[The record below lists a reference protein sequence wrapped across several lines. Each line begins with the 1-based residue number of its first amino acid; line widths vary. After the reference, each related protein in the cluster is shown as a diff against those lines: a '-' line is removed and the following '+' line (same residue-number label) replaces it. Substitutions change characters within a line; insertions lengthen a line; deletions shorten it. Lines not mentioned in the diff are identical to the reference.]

1 MNIEK
6 LRILEENF
14 FMAYPMGFDTP
25 EILEIA
31 KKHKVEK
38 MRNFVMENFS
48 RKCFKNVESLFES
61 YIKLIS
67 QSSLVSIFEK
77 AKFKDLA
84 KTFTLDE
91 KTRFVSGVYD
101 FLYGDQ
107 ELGFMTQ
114 IEILE
119 RYKIAKW
126 PILTVLGVYMNPEF
140 EVLVK
145 PTTVKGILSYFE
157 EVDIK
162 YVSKPNYT
170 FYNQYRTM
178 INEIKK
184 NTSSTL
190 PSDNAAFCGFLMM
203 SMDDGKPNF

>member
-6 LRILEENF
+6 LKTLEKHF

-25 EILEIA
+25 EMLEIS

-38 MRNFVMENFS
+38 MKDYVNAHFRSE
-48 RKCFKNVESLFES
+48 CFEDVERVFAD

-84 KTFTLDE
+84 KTFTLEE
-91 KTRFVSGVYD
+91 KAKFIGGVQA

-107 ELGFMTQ
+107 ELGFTTQ
-114 IEILE
+114 IEVLT

-126 PILTVLGVYMNPEF
+126 PILTVLGVYIRPEF
-140 EVLVK
+140 EVLIK
-145 PTTVKGILSYFE
+145 PTTAKGILVYFE
-157 EVDIK
+157 EDLK
-162 YVSKPNYT
+162 YVSKPTYA
-170 FYNQYRTM
+170 FYSQFRTL
-178 INEIKK
+178 INDIKK
-184 NTSSTL
+184 HTDDSL
-190 PSDNAAFCGFLMM
+190 QVDNAAFCGFLMM
-203 SMDDGKPNF
+203 SMDDHQAGF